1 MSFVTR
7 KDLPRYNKNNSINYR
22 TNNLWGYLFIF
33 IHVLFETLH
42 LACPFTILQNDNI
55 TKGLEGKDKSFR
67 NFECFLESFFPKT
80 TQLLG

>member
-33 IHVLFETLH
+33 IHILFETLH
-42 LACPFTILQNDNI
+42 LACSVRAMQCRLDVN
-55 TKGLEGKDKSFR
+55 
-67 NFECFLESFFPKT
+67 KT
-80 TQLLG
+80 TKIPEGLFH